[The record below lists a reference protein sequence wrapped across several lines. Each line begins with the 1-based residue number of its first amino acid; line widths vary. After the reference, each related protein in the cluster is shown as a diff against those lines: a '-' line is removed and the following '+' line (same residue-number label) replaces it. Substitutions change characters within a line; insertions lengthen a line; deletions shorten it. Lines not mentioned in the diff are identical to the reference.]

1 MGQDQKN
8 GVSRPING
16 QSATAVLVSN
26 RLEVLRIKFAELL
39 TSDSVKDIKDYQG
52 AAEAVR
58 KLAKSARAGLEAQ
71 NVAAE
76 LKIRSE
82 RRGGDILR
90 SMPLKGGDRKSSTH
104 HMRET
109 LETMGI
115 SQNESTRWQKIAS
128 VPEDVFERLVAD
140 AMQEKIELT
149 SASLMRLA
157 NAGKRTKKGRRA
169 VPRADNSAARQT
181 TSASR
186 GKVDEI
192 ISELLDHWNVINGI
206 VSPICDGQAPTELK
220 PAQARHLRRLMDE
233 CKASLVVL
241 QQINTP
247 PPPCTLG
254 GRRQKELV
262 GT

>member
-1 MGQDQKN
+1 MGQSTLN

-16 QSATAVLVSN
+16 QSAAAVLVSS
-26 RLEVLRIKFAELL
+26 RLAVLQSKFAQLM
-39 TSDSVKDIKDYQG
+39 TSDSLKDIKDYRD

-58 KLAKSARAGLEAQ
+58 QLARNAKAGLEAQ

-82 RRGGDILR
+82 RRAGDILR
-90 SMPLKGGDRKSSTH
+90 SMPLKGGDRKSSAH

-109 LETMGI
+109 LTTLGI
-115 SQNESTRWQKIAS
+115 SQNQSTRWQKLAS

-140 AMQEKIELT
+140 AMQGTIELT

-157 NAGKRTKKGRRA
+157 NSGKRTKKGRRGA
-169 VPRADNSAARQT
+169 SRTDNLTIHQT
-181 TSASR
+181 TAASR

-192 ISELLDHWNVINGI
+192 ISELLDHWNVINDI
-206 VSPICDGQAPTELK
+206 VSPICDGQSPTELK
-220 PAQARHLRRLMDE
+220 PAQVRHLRRLLDE
-233 CKASLVVL
+233 CKVSLVAL

-247 PPPCTLG
+247 PPPCTPRR
-254 GRRQKELV
+254 RRQKELV
-262 GT
+262 V